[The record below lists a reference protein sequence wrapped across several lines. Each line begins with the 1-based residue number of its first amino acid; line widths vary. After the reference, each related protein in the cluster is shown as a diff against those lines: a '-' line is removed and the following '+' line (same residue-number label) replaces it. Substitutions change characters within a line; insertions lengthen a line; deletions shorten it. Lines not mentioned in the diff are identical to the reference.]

1 MNVSISAPNR
11 NKKELINISRYYAC
25 LCGHHEVVSYLLE
38 NGARCDASTFDGER
52 CIYGALNDEIRKTLQ
67 KYSVITSRVK
77 RREQF
82 QEFLRR

>member
-1 MNVSISAPNR
+1 MRS
-11 NKKELINISRYYAC
+11 ELDFISRYYAC